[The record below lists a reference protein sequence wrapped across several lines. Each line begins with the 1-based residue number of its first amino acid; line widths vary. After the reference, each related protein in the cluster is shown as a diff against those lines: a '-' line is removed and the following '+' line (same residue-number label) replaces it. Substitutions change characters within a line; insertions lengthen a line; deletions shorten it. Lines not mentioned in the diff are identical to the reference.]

1 GYKYVYQYKDHLQNV
16 RLSYSDKDKNGSI
29 SQSEIIEEKNYYP
42 FGLQHRGYNFAVN
55 GAENNHKTYQG
66 KEDEK
71 DLGKNTYAFGWR
83 DYDPAIARFNKID
96 RFAEKYQS
104 MTPYHFSGN
113 NPIFFREIKGDSIHP
128 ASQAQVDALK
138 TNIDTQVTSLTT
150 QRDAITTAATNRRGR
165 VRYNATQQTEV
176 NELNSRIGNLNT
188 SLTNIASL
196 ESSTDFT
203 FKLNAINGN
212 IADLTPSVADVNSS
226 TFTLNYVSGDVGNQI
241 HEVATHGSQIANG
254 DILFSVNAAGTGVN
268 TAIGNGQTSFGLEV
282 AGYQS
287 QYSYVGRLSG
297 FQTPAAGSNQAT
309 MNTLGGFTGTANQI
323 NSPFNITNHS
333 QINVPLI
340 RSMTEGSIGHTTIY

>member
-1 GYKYVYQYKDHLQNV
+1 MNGTENKYQ
-16 RLSYSDKDKNGSI
+16 
-29 SQSEIIEEKNYYP
+29 
-42 FGLQHRGYNFAVN
+42 
-55 GAENNHKTYQG
+55 TYQG
-66 KEDEK
+66 KEKEEE
-71 DLGKNTYAFGWR
+71 LGKNTIAFGWR
-83 DYDPAIARFNKID
+83 DYDAALGRFNKID

-128 ASQAQVDALK
+128 GSQAQVDALK
-138 TNIDTQVTSLTT
+138 TNINTKVTSLTT
-150 QRDAITTAATNRRGR
+150 ERDAITTAATNRRGK
-165 VRYNATQQTEV
+165 VRYSADQQTQV
-176 NELNSRIGNLNT
+176 DELNYRIGNLNT
-188 SLTNIASL
+188 SLTNIESL

-226 TFTLNYVSGDVGNQI
+226 TITLNYISGDVGNQI
-241 HEVATHGSQIANG
+241 HEVATHGSQIVNG
-254 DILFSVNAAGTGVN
+254 DILYSVNAAGTGVN
-268 TAIGNGQTSFGLEV
+268 AAIGNGQTSFGLEV

-287 QYSYVGRLSG
+287 QYSYVGTLSG

-323 NSPFNITNHS
+323 NSRFTITNHS